1 MIVAKRKTLFDD
13 RPVEISELTYVIKQ
27 DLAALNQQ
35 IASLAAFTQ
44 SQHPKATRSKMD
56 QEGEHNDNVRAL
68 LFSIRLSKMTAPL
81 IRLPGCR
88 DVAREIGRR
97 GSQLQGSVGSTHEE
111 HSSIPFSNGE
121 LCLLRII

>member
-1 MIVAKRKTLFDD
+1 MAKRKTLFDD

-68 LFSIRLSKMTAPL
+68 LFSIRLIKTTPL

-121 LCLLRII
+121 LRLLRII